1 MRRALLAILTL
12 ALAACPAAQD
22 HPGDDDTGIDGGITD
37 ASAPDAFQACTTAQ
51 PTCQVTIHY
60 TGSGSSVEL
69 HGDFAP
75 DGWAVGVPMTQ
86 VGGEWQVTLDVDDE
100 QVILYKFVVDGVWM
114 ADPDNPNG
122 SPDGFGGMNSVLKV
136 DCDHCPSRPA
146 IDWRDAVL
154 YFVMIDRFANG
165 DSGNDS
171 PLGLEPPADY
181 EGGDLVGLR
190 QKIEEGYF
198 EDLGVNAL
206 WITSPL
212 DNADGA
218 GVGADGHNYSGYHG
232 YWPKDL
238 DSVESRIGTEA
249 QLEDV
254 VRVAHE
260 HGLQVILDYV
270 MNHVHEESPV
280 YQSHQDWFWP
290 NDNGAGGN
298 CVCGSGCSWDDSY
311 QRKRCWFTSYLPD
324 FNFTNGDARNYS
336 VSNAIMWAKKIGAD
350 GYRLDAVKH
359 IEDSWLTD
367 LRARLNAE
375 VQGDQVFYL
384 VGETYT
390 GDRDLI
396 KYYVNPSTMLDGQFD
411 FPLRAQIL
419 EKILRRAGNLG
430 DLVSF
435 LDSNADFYGPGAV
448 MSTFIGN
455 HDLARFASV
464 AAGQMYC
471 GVWDVYSDIAQGWHF
486 PPGPIES
493 DAAYKKLELALTYA
507 YTIPG
512 VPLLYYG
519 DEIGMPGAGDPDNR
533 RMMRFGAALS
543 AREATALAAVRTLGK
558 ARAEHE
564 ALSRGAWSAPL
575 FADGELIAY
584 ARTTADE
591 IAIVV
596 LNRSAGARAVTI
608 DVSSIA
614 GASGAPFVDVLGG
627 PAATASGGSLS
638 VTMPA
643 RTAAIYVAAP

>member
-455 HDLARFASV
+455 HDVPRVIHIAEDTPLFGDWDDGKGRAWSNQPQLPTSRHPFERV
-464 AAGQMYC
+464 A
-471 GVWDVYSDIAQGWHF
+471 V
-486 PPGPIES
+486 
-493 DAAYKKLELALTYA
+493 A
-507 YTIPG
+507 YTLLMTTPG
-512 VPLLYYG
+512 VPLIYYG
-519 DEIGMPGAGDPDNR
+519 DEIGLPGAGDPDNR
-533 RMMRFGAALS
+533 RMMEWSGLTADQTWL
-543 AREATALAAVRTLGK
+543 RERMTALIHARKQHVALRRGTRQTLGV
-558 ARAEHE
+558 
-564 ALSRGAWSAPL
+564 
-575 FADGELIAY
+575 
-584 ARTTADE
+584 TADVYTYAMSGGGE
-591 IAIVV
+591 TLYVV
-596 LNRSAGARAVTI
+596 LNRG
-608 DVSSIA
+608 D
-614 GASGAPFVDVLGG
+614 GASAAQGLPSGNYRDLLTGDTLTAPVQ
-627 PAATASGGSLS
+627 A
-638 VTMPA
+638 PA
-643 RTAAIYVAAP
+643 RTGLVLQPM